1 MIGYPVQIRRMSASD
16 LERVLELA
24 GSLPEAPHW
33 PGLAYKEAMDTASPR
48 RRIALVATAGETN
61 KLVGFLVA
69 GLLAPEAELESIAV
83 AAAVQRQGIGKLLLL
98 GLFEQ
103 LQGERIDLVHLEV
116 RASNS
121 PALGFYR
128 SLGFTESGRRSRYYT
143 DPVDDAVLMALDL
156 R

>member
-48 RRIALVATAGETN
+48 RRIALVATKGETN